1 MPSSQELGTSRPP
14 QSRKQSPML
23 WILKRSP
30 KNSWRIPGWTST
42 TTLQNGS
49 IGELR
54 SSERTASL
62 PEVRLADSV
71 LLSCIHSPQH
81 AKRTASGSG
90 NGSKIF
96 FCASRQLWPD
106 RLVLCFP
113 GEKQSSQWAH
123 VQYYEEENAVWHSNA
138 RRHPFVISPSRFSS
152 CIYTRPWGW
161 LGAYIV
167 KGIAEA
173 I

>member
-71 LLSCIHSPQH
+71 SLSCIHLPRH
-81 AKRTASGSG
+81 VKRTTSAFASGSKRF
-90 NGSKIF
+90 SHVWIPL
-96 FCASRQLWPD
+96 RQD

-123 VQYYEEENAVWHSNA
+123 AHYYEEENAVC
-138 RRHPFVISPSRFSS
+138 RSS
-152 CIYTRPWGW
+152 APGGILLLFPPQDFHH
-161 LGAYIV
+161 AYILDHGV
-167 KGIAEA
+167 GWALTL
-173 I
+173 

>member
-30 KNSWRIPGWTST
+30 KNSWRIPGWTSAT
-42 TTLQNGS
+42 PLQNAS
-49 IGELR
+49 SEELR

-71 LLSCIHSPQH
+71 SLSCIHSPQH

-106 RLVLCFP
+106 RLVHWSPGRNKVVNELTLIIMKRRMLSGTQTPDGILLLFP
-113 GEKQSSQWAH
+113 PQDFH
-123 VQYYEEENAVWHSNA
+123 H
-138 RRHPFVISPSRFSS
+138 
-152 CIYTRPWGW
+152 
-161 LGAYIV
+161 AYILDHGV
-167 KGIAEA
+167 GWALTL
-173 I
+173 